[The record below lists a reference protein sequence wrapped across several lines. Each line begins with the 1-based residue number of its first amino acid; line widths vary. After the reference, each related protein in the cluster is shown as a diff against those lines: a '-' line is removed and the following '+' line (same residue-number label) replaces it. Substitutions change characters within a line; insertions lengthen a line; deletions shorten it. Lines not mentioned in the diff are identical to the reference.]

1 VSFLFIT
8 FYDHNNNYNIT
19 DNSDMG
25 ENEYE
30 QNRVV
35 GFQTMGVNLIKVGG
49 RQLMSKINKK
59 VKQIKKTDS

>member
-1 VSFLFIT
+1 
-8 FYDHNNNYNIT
+8 
-19 DNSDMG
+19 MG